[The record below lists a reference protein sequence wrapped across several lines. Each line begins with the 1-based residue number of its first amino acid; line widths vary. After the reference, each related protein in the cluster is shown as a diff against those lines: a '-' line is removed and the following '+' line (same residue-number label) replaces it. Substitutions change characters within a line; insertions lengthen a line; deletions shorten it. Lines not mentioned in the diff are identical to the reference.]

1 MANIKGAKN
10 EARLMRRDL
19 VRCYKKEKSD
29 LKRRYFS
36 ELYSFYDKIGV
47 ARPIDPPRR
56 TTLEEIGN
64 AVSHG
69 LGAFLSVF
77 ALVVMLLRS
86 HDGVSRL
93 GATVYFFGLFSMFL
107 SSCLYHALGHGTR
120 AKRVFRRFD
129 YASVYL
135 LIGASFF
142 PLILNFVGA
151 RAGVV
156 MIACQWAII
165 FTAIVLVAVFGP
177 ERFYMLHIAFYLV
190 LGWSGLLLLPRLIG
204 GSGSFARYIFGG
216 GIIYTLGVIPC
227 AMKGRGA
234 HFVWHIFVLLG
245 AAVQWGGMLTFL
257 YPK

>member
-1 MANIKGAKN
+1 
-10 EARLMRRDL
+10 MRRDL
-19 VRCYKKEKSD
+19 GRYYKKEKSN
-29 LKRRYFS
+29 LKRRYLN

-47 ARPIDPPRR
+47 ARPVDPPKR

-77 ALVVMLLRS
+77 ALVIMLLRS
-86 HDGVSRL
+86 RDVASRL

-107 SSCLYHALGHGTR
+107 SSCLYHALGYGTR
-120 AKRVFRRFD
+120 AKRIFRRFD

-142 PLILNFVGA
+142 PLILNFVGGQTGA
-151 RAGVV
+151 V

-165 FTAIVLVAVFGP
+165 LTAVALVAIFGP
-177 ERFYMLHIAFYLV
+177 ERFYMLHIGFYLV
-190 LGWSGLLLLPRLIG
+190 LGWSALLLLPRLIG
-204 GSGSFARYIFGG
+204 NADGFARYIFGG
-216 GIIYTLGVIPC
+216 GIIYNLGVIPC

-234 HFVWHIFVLLG
+234 HFVWHLFVLFG
-245 AAVQWGGMLTFL
+245 AAVQWGGVLNFL